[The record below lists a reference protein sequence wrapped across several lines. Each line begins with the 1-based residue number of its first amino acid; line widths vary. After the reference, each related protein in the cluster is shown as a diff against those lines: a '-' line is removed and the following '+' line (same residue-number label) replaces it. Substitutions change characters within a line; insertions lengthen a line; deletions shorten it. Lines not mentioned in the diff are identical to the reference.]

1 MKIDTGLM
9 ARVEQAKTGANVHRI
24 ANLQQTY
31 MDACY
36 LNRVKQAEQAKHE
49 LYVLLRK
56 VAWFHGFSET

>member
-9 ARVEQAKTGANVHRI
+9 ARVEQAKTGANTHRI

-31 MDACY
+31 MYACY
-36 LNRVKQAEQAKHE
+36 LNNVKRAEQAKHE

-56 VAWFHGFSET
+56 VA